1 MNINSVFSTT
11 ASIMYLAFSIGMVV
25 SFPVMAQLSTSNL
38 LLHDFVTG
46 QTRQI
51 TDTKG
56 YTNQPYFTQ
65 DSQTLRYTEQVI
77 ALERIEMTATEGA
90 RITAG
95 EGTQMD
101 IFAYHIKQ
109 AQHQNLTQSAWSE
122 YSATPYLNGFSAIAV
137 DANNAQW
144 LYAFSTDGMRKEP
157 LIPQEPIGY
166 HAWLDEQHLAVFI
179 LGDTPAPH
187 SLQIVALN
195 STEVEIVDV
204 NIGASIYSGPA
215 DTVLYSQKLSG
226 EKQHRVLSFD
236 RRTSQ
241 IMYLGNLPE
250 GSDYFYYAN
259 GKMLVA
265 NKTKVLKAEFIGGHA
280 LHWETL
286 LDLSKACD
294 GQLTRLAQAPN
305 ERYLAVVCQG

>member
-1 MNINSVFSTT
+1 MSINSVLGTT
-11 ASIMYLAFSIGMVV
+11 ANIIYLAFSIGLVV
-25 SFPVMAQLSTSNL
+25 GFPVMAQLSTSNI

-56 YTNQPYFTQ
+56 YTNQPYFTP
-65 DSQTLRYTEQVI
+65 DSQTLRYTEQLT
-77 ALERIEMTATEGA
+77 ALERTQMTAAEGA
-90 RITAG
+90 LMTVADRA
-95 EGTQMD
+95 QMD
-101 IFAYHIKQ
+101 IFAYDIKQ

-122 YSATPYLNGFSAIAV
+122 YSATPYQKGFSAIAV

-144 LYAFSTDGMRKEP
+144 LYAFSADGIRKEQ

-166 HAWLDEQHLAVFI
+166 HAWLDEQHLAVFV

-204 NIGASIYSGPA
+204 NIGASIYKGPA
-215 DTVLYSQKLSG
+215 GTILYSQKLSG

-236 RRTSQ
+236 RHTSQ

-265 NKTKVLKAEFIGGHA
+265 DKTKVLKTEFIGGHA
-280 LHWETL
+280 LHWETYL
-286 LDLSKACD
+286 ELSDACA

-305 ERYLAVVCQG
+305 ERYLAVVCQE